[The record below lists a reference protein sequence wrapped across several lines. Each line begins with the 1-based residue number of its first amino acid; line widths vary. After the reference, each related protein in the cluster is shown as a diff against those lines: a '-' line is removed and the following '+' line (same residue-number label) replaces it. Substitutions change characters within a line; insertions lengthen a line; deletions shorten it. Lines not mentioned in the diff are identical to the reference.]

1 MRMRRTPNHALG
13 PTAPLD
19 GEGDLVLP
27 TACRRI
33 RTPNEESP
41 LATHHTLRR
50 VVRAYA
56 RDPSERN
63 ALMVEATIEALRRQR
78 TGSRS

>member
-1 MRMRRTPNHALG
+1 MRMRRTPNHAL
-13 PTAPLD
+13 D
-19 GEGDLVLP
+19 GKGDLVLP
-27 TACRRI
+27 IACRRI
-33 RTPNEESP
+33 PMPDEENP

-63 ALMVEATIEALRRQR
+63 ALMVEATIQALRRQR

>member
-13 PTAPLD
+13 PTPPLD